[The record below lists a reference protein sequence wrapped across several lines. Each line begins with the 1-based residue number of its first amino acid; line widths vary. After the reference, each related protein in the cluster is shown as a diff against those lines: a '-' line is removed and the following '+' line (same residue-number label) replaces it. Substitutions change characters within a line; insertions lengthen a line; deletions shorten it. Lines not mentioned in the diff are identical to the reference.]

1 MTAPEP
7 LAGSLEG
14 RLAAVRRLEATA
26 LGSRALQRL
35 TGLAVRLVGADA
47 ASVSLLGDVET
58 VVGGDGLAA
67 GTLGRQVPL
76 DESLCAVVLD
86 HLPTPLVVPDA
97 RQEPGLAGLPPA
109 TDGRVGALLGVPLVV
124 FDGSPVGALIVY
136 SRQPRPWTDGETT
149 LLRQLADSV
158 ATRPRGAPTR
168 C

>member
-1 MTAPEP
+1 VTAPEP

-35 TGLAVRLVGADA
+35 TGLAVRLLGADA

-97 RQEPGLAGLPPA
+97 RQEPGLAGLPGGPA
-109 TDGRVGALLGVPLVV
+109 AAARGGAGEGPGPL
-124 FDGSPVGALIVY
+124 
-136 SRQPRPWTDGETT
+136 RP
-149 LLRQLADSV
+149 AV
-158 ATRPRGAPTR
+158 AVSRGAAAPR
-168 C
+168 RA